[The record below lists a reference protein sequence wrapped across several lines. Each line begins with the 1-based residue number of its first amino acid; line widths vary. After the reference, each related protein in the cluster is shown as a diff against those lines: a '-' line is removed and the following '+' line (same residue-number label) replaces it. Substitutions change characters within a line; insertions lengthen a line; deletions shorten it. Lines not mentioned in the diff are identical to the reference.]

1 MSPER
6 SERRLRPVARVI
18 GALMIAASTIGP
30 LCAPIGAQTH
40 KVAKPENVVRSVG
53 VYEWTGDMAKPAA
66 SRLIPVSLFIDGKL
80 RDAAVYLA
88 RPVPFALLS
97 GNVYELQKS
106 GIALGTLDLGYSR
119 HMVPAET
126 TTAWADGWF
135 ASGKLVPPAPPK
147 KSTLKPSKTLSAIN
161 AVDGDPDRKS
171 TRLNSSHANISY
183 AVFCL

>member
-6 SERRLRPVARVI
+6 SERGLRSLARVV
-18 GALMIAASTIGP
+18 GALVIAASTIGP

-88 RPVPFALLS
+88 RPVPFALIS
-97 GNVYELQKS
+97 GNVYELEKAGRSEEHTSELQS
-106 GIALGTLDLGYSR
+106 PMY
-119 HMVPAET
+119 
-126 TTAWADGWF
+126 
-135 ASGKLVPPAPPK
+135 
-147 KSTLKPSKTLSAIN
+147 
-161 AVDGDPDRKS
+161 
-171 TRLNSSHANISY
+171 
-183 AVFCL
+183 